1 MPPEAVAD
9 AKADLIAQIPMQR
22 LGESS
27 EIARAVVYLAFE
39 ATWTTGFEL
48 VVDGGGSQL

>member
-1 MPPEAVAD
+1 MPPEAVAQ
-9 AKADLIAQIPMQR
+9 AKAELIAQIPMQR

-27 EIARAVVYLAFE
+27 EIAKAVVYLAFE
-39 ATWTTGFEL
+39 ATYSTGSEL